1 MNFFEKNGK
10 MFLMFQVD
18 GKGEVKNYMT
28 GKRVKHHSIVVFCLK
43 ESKVICVGKKSRP
56 AKLFGQPV
64 C

>member
-1 MNFFEKNGK
+1 

-43 ESKVICVGKKSRP
+43 ESKVICVGKKS
-56 AKLFGQPV
+56 
-64 C
+64 